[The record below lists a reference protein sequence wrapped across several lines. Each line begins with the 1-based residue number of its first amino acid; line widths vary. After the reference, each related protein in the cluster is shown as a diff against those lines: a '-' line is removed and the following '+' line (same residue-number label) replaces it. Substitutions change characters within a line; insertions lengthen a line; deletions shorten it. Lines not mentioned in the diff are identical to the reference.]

1 MSSLAAAGAAVAAAQ
16 LRPPPAQATRPAAP
30 APARGGSSCAAE
42 RRWPGDASSSSS
54 AAAPPP
60 AAQAARSRSA
70 AHAAGASGARRD
82 APSARWAAAC
92 GGPAPLGAAAARAR
106 RAPQRRCAASAAPG
120 SDAPAAP
127 PAASSASPPAV
138 AAPRT
143 GAVLRTSPEERQSV
157 KESWDK
163 ILRWARFTTQ
173 REATEVDVLAATHK
187 VVILGGGSFG
197 TAMATLLARNKASL
211 DVVLLVRDA
220 ATVTAINERHCNER
234 YLPTH
239 TLPPNVRASTDAGE
253 AISGADYIVHAIP
266 VQQSSA
272 ALAALRNVIP
282 PSVPILCLSKGLEI
296 GTCHNMSELIPIA
309 LGRKQ
314 PLAVLSGPSF
324 AIELM
329 QGLPTA
335 IVAASEDAKLAS
347 RVQRLFASSNLRVN
361 TSTDVI
367 GVETAG
373 ALKNVLAI
381 AAGIVE
387 GLSLGNNAMA
397 ALVAQGCS
405 EIRWL
410 AERMGAEPV
419 TLSGL
424 SGVGDIMLTC
434 FVPLSRNRTV
444 GVRLGRGE
452 TLEAILA
459 SSTQVAEGVATAGAV
474 VVLARKHRV
483 ALPVL
488 TAVARIVDGEMSPRE
503 AVETVMAL
511 PQIPEV

>member
-1 MSSLAAAGAAVAAAQ
+1 MEA
-16 LRPPPAQATRPAAP
+16 PAEPAAP
-30 APARGGSSCAAE
+30 LV
-42 RRWPGDASSSSS
+42 S
-54 AAAPPP
+54 A
-60 AAQAARSRSA
+60 
-70 AHAAGASGARRD
+70 
-82 APSARWAAAC
+82 
-92 GGPAPLGAAAARAR
+92 
-106 RAPQRRCAASAAPG
+106 
-120 SDAPAAP
+120 
-127 PAASSASPPAV
+127 
-138 AAPRT
+138 
-143 GAVLRTSPEERQSV
+143 EERQSV
-157 KESWDK
+157 KETWDK
-163 ILRWARFTTQ
+163 LLSWA
-173 REATEVDVLAATHK
+173 EAQKTAQTEDEQDVLADTRK
-187 VVILGGGSFG
+187 VTVLGGGSFG
-197 TAMATLLARNKASL
+197 TAMATLLARNKPTM

-220 ATVTAINERHCNER
+220 ATVAAINERHCNER

-239 TLPPNVRASTDAGE
+239 TLPPNVRASLDPAE
-253 AISGADYIVHAIP
+253 ALANADYIVHAIP

-272 ALAALRNVIP
+272 ALAALRQHIAP
-282 PSVPILCLSKGLEI
+282 TTPILCLSKGLEI
-296 GTCHNMSELIPIA
+296 GSCRNMSELIPTA

-335 IVAASEDAKLAS
+335 IVAASEDVKLAV
-347 RVQRLFASSNLRVN
+347 RVQRLYASSNLRVN

-367 GVETAG
+367 GVEMAG

-387 GLSLGNNAMA
+387 GLELGNNAMA

-419 TLSGL
+419 TLLGL

-434 FVPLSRNRTV
+434 FVNLSRNRTV
-444 GVRLGRGE
+444 GVRLGSGE
-452 TLEAILA
+452 SLQAILA
-459 SSTQVAEGVATAGAV
+459 SQKGVSEGVATAAAV

-483 ALPVL
+483 SLPVL

-511 PQIPEV
+511 PQIPEK

>member
-1 MSSLAAAGAAVAAAQ
+1 M
-16 LRPPPAQATRPAAP
+16 
-30 APARGGSSCAAE
+30 
-42 RRWPGDASSSSS
+42 
-54 AAAPPP
+54 
-60 AAQAARSRSA
+60 
-70 AHAAGASGARRD
+70 
-82 APSARWAAAC
+82 
-92 GGPAPLGAAAARAR
+92 
-106 RAPQRRCAASAAPG
+106 
-120 SDAPAAP
+120 
-127 PAASSASPPAV
+127 
-138 AAPRT
+138 
-143 GAVLRTSPEERQSV
+143 

-163 ILRWARFTTQ
+163 MLAWARAKAQ
-173 REATEVDVLAATHK
+173 AEAGEEDVLAATRK
-187 VVILGGGSFG
+187 VTVLGGGSFG
-197 TAMATLLARNKASL
+197 TAMATLLARNKPSL

-220 ATVTAINERHCNER
+220 ATARSINDKHVNAR

-239 TLPPNVRASTDAGE
+239 TLPPNVRASTDAAE
-253 AISGADYIVHAIP
+253 ALAGTDYIVHAIP
-266 VQQSSA
+266 VQQSSGV
-272 ALAALRNVIP
+272 LAGLRDAIP
-282 PSVPILCLSKGLEI
+282 PSVPILCLSKGLEV
-296 GTCHNMSELIPIA
+296 GTCRNMSELIPIA

-335 IVAASEDAKLAS
+335 IVAASEDAKLAQ
-347 RVQRLFASSNLRVN
+347 RVQRLYASSNLRVN

-387 GLSLGNNAMA
+387 GLQLGHNAMA

-410 AERMGAEPV
+410 AERMGADPV
-419 TLSGL
+419 TLGGL

-434 FVPLSRNRTV
+434 FVNLSRNRTV

-452 TLEAILA
+452 SLEAILA

-474 VVLARKHRV
+474 VMLARRHRV
-483 ALPVL
+483 AMPVL
-488 TAVARIVDGEMSPRE
+488 TAVARMVDGQMSPRE
-503 AVETVMAL
+503 AVDVLMGL
-511 PQIPEV
+511 PQIPEM

>member
-1 MSSLAAAGAAVAAAQ
+1 MLAAGGVACGTAQ
-16 LRPPPAQATRPAAP
+16 LRPPAGACVRLA
-30 APARGGSSCAAE
+30 APARGGASGAE
-42 RRWPGDASSSSS
+42 RRCAAGEASSSRAES
-54 AAAPPP
+54 AFCAGRAASRRAAGAPPQPRGAAPGRTAPPAPPP
-60 AAQAARSRSA
+60 AA
-70 AHAAGASGARRD
+70 AHAPPARCCGPL
-82 APSARWAAAC
+82 APRAAQR
-92 GGPAPLGAAAARAR
+92 RAR
-106 RAPQRRCAASAAPG
+106 L
-120 SDAPAAP
+120 AP
-127 PAASSASPPAV
+127 PAAAAAGAPDAAAA
-138 AAPRT
+138 AAPPTR
-143 GAVLRTSPEERQSV
+143 GAVLRTSPEERRNV

-163 ILRWARFTTQ
+163 ILRWARVTTQ
-173 REATEVDVLAATHK
+173 REAAAEDVLAATRK
-187 VVILGGGSFG
+187 VTVLGGGSFG
-197 TAMATLLARNKASL
+197 TAMATLLARNKPSL
-211 DVVLLVRDA
+211 EVVLLVRDA
-220 ATVTAINERHCNER
+220 ATVASVNERHVNAR

-239 TLPPNVRASTDAGE
+239 TLPPNVRASTDAAE
-253 AISGADYIVHAIP
+253 AIAGADYVVHAIP

-272 ALAALRNVIP
+272 ALAALKDILP
-282 PSVPILCLSKGLEI
+282 PHVPILCLSKGLEV
-296 GTCHNMSELIPIA
+296 GTCRNMSELIPIA

-324 AIELM
+324 AIEIM
-329 QGLPTA
+329 RGLPTA
-335 IVAASEDAKLAS
+335 IVAASEDAALAH

-361 TSTDVI
+361 TSTDVV
-367 GVETAG
+367 GVELAG

-387 GLSLGNNAMA
+387 GLELGNNAMA

-434 FVPLSRNRTV
+434 FVNLSRNRTV

-452 TLEAILA
+452 SLEAILA
-459 SSTQVAEGVATAGAV
+459 SSTQVAEGVATAAAV

-483 ALPVL
+483 SLPVL
-488 TAVARIVDGEMSPRE
+488 TAVARIVDGELSPRE
-503 AVETVMAL
+503 AVETVMSL

>member
-1 MSSLAAAGAAVAAAQ
+1 MASQ
-16 LRPPPAQATRPAAP
+16 PEPPTV
-30 APARGGSSCAAE
+30 
-42 RRWPGDASSSSS
+42 
-54 AAAPPP
+54 
-60 AAQAARSRSA
+60 
-70 AHAAGASGARRD
+70 
-82 APSARWAAAC
+82 
-92 GGPAPLGAAAARAR
+92 
-106 RAPQRRCAASAAPG
+106 
-120 SDAPAAP
+120 AP
-127 PAASSASPPAV
+127 PAESEGGAPSERSVGAAHVSA
-138 AAPRT
+138 
-143 GAVLRTSPEERQSV
+143 EERQSV
-157 KESWDK
+157 KETWDK
-163 ILRWARFTTQ
+163 LLSWADAQKAAQTD
-173 REATEVDVLAATHK
+173 DVLAATNK
-187 VVILGGGSFG
+187 VVVLGGGSFG

-211 DVVLLVRDA
+211 DVILLVRDPK
-220 ATVTAINERHCNER
+220 TVDAINTRHCNER

-239 TLPPNVRASTDAGE
+239 TLPSNVRASTNAAE
-253 AISGADYIVHAIP
+253 ALAGADYIVHAIP

-272 ALAALRNVIP
+272 VLARLRDAIP
-282 PSVPILCLSKGLEI
+282 PHVPILCLSKGLEI
-296 GTCHNMSELIPIA
+296 GTCRNMSELIPIA
-309 LGRKQ
+309 LGREQ

-335 IVAASEDAKLAS
+335 IVAASADAALAV

-387 GLSLGNNAMA
+387 GLSLGHNAMA
-397 ALVAQGCS
+397 ALVAQGCT

-410 AERMGAEPV
+410 AVRMGADPV

-424 SGVGDIMLTC
+424 SGVGDAMLTC
-434 FVPLSRNRTV
+434 FVNLSRNRTV

-452 TLEAILA
+452 SLDAILA
-459 SSTQVAEGVATAGAV
+459 SSMQVAEGVATAASV

-488 TAVARIVDGEMSPRE
+488 TAVARMVDGQMTPRE
-503 AVETVMAL
+503 AVDILMNL
-511 PQIPEV
+511 PQIPEL

>member
-1 MSSLAAAGAAVAAAQ
+1 MSA
-16 LRPPPAQATRPAAP
+16 
-30 APARGGSSCAAE
+30 
-42 RRWPGDASSSSS
+42 
-54 AAAPPP
+54 
-60 AAQAARSRSA
+60 
-70 AHAAGASGARRD
+70 
-82 APSARWAAAC
+82 
-92 GGPAPLGAAAARAR
+92 
-106 RAPQRRCAASAAPG
+106 
-120 SDAPAAP
+120 
-127 PAASSASPPAV
+127 
-138 AAPRT
+138 
-143 GAVLRTSPEERQSV
+143 EERQSV
-157 KESWDK
+157 KESWEK
-163 ILRWARFTTQ
+163 ILRWARLTTQ
-173 REATEVDVLAATHK
+173 REAQEEDVLAATNK
-187 VVILGGGSFG
+187 VAVLGGGSFG
-197 TAMATLLARNKASL
+197 TAMATLLARNKPTM
-211 DVVLLVRDA
+211 DVVLLVRDT
-220 ATVTAINERHCNER
+220 ATVQAINERHCNER
-234 YLPTH
+234 YLPKH
-239 TLPPNVRASTDAGE
+239 QLPPGVRATTDPATALE
-253 AISGADYIVHAIP
+253 GADYIVHAIP
-266 VQQSSA
+266 VQHSSA
-272 ALAALRNVIP
+272 ALAALRSHISP
-282 PSVPILCLSKGLEI
+282 TTPILCLSKGLEI
-296 GTCHNMSELIPIA
+296 GTCRNMSELIPTA

-335 IVAASEDAKLAS
+335 IVAASEDVKLAVK
-347 RVQRLFASSNLRVN
+347 VQRLFASSNLRVN

-367 GVETAG
+367 GVEMAG

-387 GLSLGNNAMA
+387 GLQLGNNAMA

-405 EIRWL
+405 ESACGVTAVLSLLVLTHALSLPAVRWL

-434 FVPLSRNRTV
+434 FVNLSRNRTV

-452 TLEAILA
+452 SLDAILA
-459 SSTQVAEGVATAGAV
+459 SSTQVAEGVATAAAV

-503 AVETVMAL
+503 AVETVMSL

>member
-1 MSSLAAAGAAVAAAQ
+1 MSA
-16 LRPPPAQATRPAAP
+16 
-30 APARGGSSCAAE
+30 
-42 RRWPGDASSSSS
+42 
-54 AAAPPP
+54 
-60 AAQAARSRSA
+60 
-70 AHAAGASGARRD
+70 
-82 APSARWAAAC
+82 
-92 GGPAPLGAAAARAR
+92 
-106 RAPQRRCAASAAPG
+106 
-120 SDAPAAP
+120 
-127 PAASSASPPAV
+127 
-138 AAPRT
+138 
-143 GAVLRTSPEERQSV
+143 EERQSV

-163 ILRWARFTTQ
+163 ILRWARLTTQ
-173 REATEVDVLAATHK
+173 REAQEEDVLAATNK
-187 VVILGGGSFG
+187 VAVLGGGSFG
-197 TAMATLLARNKASL
+197 TAMATLLARNKPTM

-220 ATVTAINERHCNER
+220 ATVQAINECAPRMDISPLLACSYACAFHFAPHRRHCNER
-234 YLPTH
+234 YLPKH
-239 TLPPNVRASTDAGE
+239 QLPPGVRATTDPAT
-253 AISGADYIVHAIP
+253 ALNGADYIVHAIP
-266 VQQSSA
+266 VQSSSA
-272 ALAALRNVIP
+272 ALTALRQYIAP
-282 PSVPILCLSKGLEI
+282 TTPILCLSKGLEI
-296 GTCHNMSELIPIA
+296 GTCRNMSELIPTA

-335 IVAASEDAKLAS
+335 IVAASEDVKLAVK
-347 RVQRLFASSNLRVN
+347 VQRLFASSNLRVN

-367 GVETAG
+367 GVEMAG

-387 GLSLGNNAMA
+387 GLQLGNNAMA

-434 FVPLSRNRTV
+434 FVNLSRNRTV

-452 TLEAILA
+452 SLEDILA
-459 SSTQVAEGVATAGAV
+459 SSTQVAEGVATAAAV

-503 AVETVMAL
+503 AVETVMSL

>member
-1 MSSLAAAGAAVAAAQ
+1 MSA
-16 LRPPPAQATRPAAP
+16 
-30 APARGGSSCAAE
+30 
-42 RRWPGDASSSSS
+42 
-54 AAAPPP
+54 
-60 AAQAARSRSA
+60 
-70 AHAAGASGARRD
+70 
-82 APSARWAAAC
+82 
-92 GGPAPLGAAAARAR
+92 
-106 RAPQRRCAASAAPG
+106 
-120 SDAPAAP
+120 
-127 PAASSASPPAV
+127 
-138 AAPRT
+138 
-143 GAVLRTSPEERQSV
+143 EERAVV
-157 KESWDK
+157 KASWDK
-163 ILRWARFTTQ
+163 ILSWAAATRA
-173 REATEVDVLAATHK
+173 REAGEEDVLAATRK
-187 VVILGGGSFG
+187 VVVLGGGSFG
-197 TAMATLLARNKASL
+197 TAMGTLLARNKASL

-220 ATVTAINERHCNER
+220 GTVASINEQHVNAR
-234 YLPTH
+234 YLPKH
-239 TLPPNVRASTDAGE
+239 TLPPNVRATTDAAE
-253 AISGADYIVHAIP
+253 AIGGADYIVHAIP

-272 ALAALRNVIP
+272 ALTALRNVIP
-282 PSVPILCLSKGLEI
+282 PHVPILCLSKGLEV
-296 GTCHNMSELIPIA
+296 GTCRNMSELIPHA

-335 IVAASEDAKLAS
+335 IVAASEDVKLAV

-387 GLSLGNNAMA
+387 GLALGNNAMA

-434 FVPLSRNRTV
+434 FVNLSRNRTV

-452 TLEAILA
+452 SLEAILA
-459 SSTQVAEGVATAGAV
+459 SSTQVAEGVATAAAV

-488 TAVARIVDGEMSPRE
+488 TAVARMVDGVMSPQE
-503 AVETVMAL
+503 AVDTLMAL

>member
-1 MSSLAAAGAAVAAAQ
+1 M
-16 LRPPPAQATRPAAP
+16 
-30 APARGGSSCAAE
+30 
-42 RRWPGDASSSSS
+42 
-54 AAAPPP
+54 
-60 AAQAARSRSA
+60 
-70 AHAAGASGARRD
+70 
-82 APSARWAAAC
+82 
-92 GGPAPLGAAAARAR
+92 
-106 RAPQRRCAASAAPG
+106 
-120 SDAPAAP
+120 APAATD
-127 PAASSASPPAV
+127 ARVVTHASA
-138 AAPRT
+138 
-143 GAVLRTSPEERQSV
+143 EERAVV
-157 KESWDK
+157 KASWDK
-163 ILRWARFTTQ
+163 ILSWAAATAA
-173 REATEVDVLAATHK
+173 REAGEEDVLAATSK
-187 VVILGGGSFG
+187 VVVLGGGSFG
-197 TAMATLLARNKASL
+197 TAMGTLLARNKASL

-220 ATVTAINERHCNER
+220 GTVASINERHVNAR
-234 YLPTH
+234 YLPQH
-239 TLPPNVRASTDAGE
+239 TLPPNVRATTDAAE

-272 ALAALRNVIP
+272 ALAALRGIIP
-282 PSVPILCLSKGLEI
+282 PHVPILCLSKGLEV
-296 GTCHNMSELIPIA
+296 GTCRNMSELIPHA

-335 IVAASEDAKLAS
+335 IVAASEDVKLAV

-387 GLSLGNNAMA
+387 GLALGNNAMA

-434 FVPLSRNRTV
+434 FVNLSRNRTV

-452 TLEAILA
+452 SLEAILA
-459 SSTQVAEGVATAGAV
+459 SSTQVAEGVATAAAV

-488 TAVARIVDGEMSPRE
+488 TAVARIVDGDMSPRE
-503 AVETVMAL
+503 AVETVMVRRRCVCKHVMRL
-511 PQIPEV
+511 C